1 MYEVVVTRL
10 LSVISWYYLAFVSVS
25 MAMLGMTA
33 GALFVQL
40 RSHFF
45 TEEQMP
51 KRLWQAAFAMAIS
64 LPLALVTMQSIPIDV
79 DFSLQM
85 FYSFVLFSAVMA
97 VPFFF
102 SGVAICLAL
111 TRSKFPIGK
120 VYSVDL
126 FGAAAGSL
134 CAVGLLEL
142 MDPSSAVFAV
152 SALTFVSAAAW
163 ARYEGGGARTFRFIR
178 YGLALAIV
186 AAFNAAS
193 PSAFRPLWCK
203 GQFNKRDALAAEVWN
218 PISRIRAFL
227 PIDAIQFSWGASP
240 NAPKTKVNQMWL
252 DIDDE
257 AGTPLLRYT
266 GNSGELGFLSQDVTS
281 IAARLRAGGSAAI
294 IGVGGGRDVL
304 TAHHFGFKR
313 IVGIELNRGIVD
325 LVMRRFRRYGKLDTI
340 PGFEIHND
348 EGRSYLSR
356 TPEKF
361 DVIQASMVDTWA
373 ATSAGAMTL
382 SENALYTVDGW
393 QIFYDHLKPGGLI
406 TFTRWNVPQ
415 ERVQTRRLFALGWA
429 TLLSEGV
436 RDPGANMALVAGG
449 SVATILVSNA
459 PLSTTDL
466 DQIRT
471 TCEALGFEILYLPG
485 QQPIDADLRAVTR
498 TQSIEELL
506 KVKSG
511 NDDFAPVFDSSPFF
525 FNTLRKGGSGLRALA
540 SALMT
545 KDWGTG
551 GQRAV
556 GFLVIFL
563 LATLPLMALAIELP
577 LTRWAASPG
586 SSGYLLT
593 GGIIYFVGIGL
604 GFMLAEM
611 GMMQQLSIFLGHPI
625 YSLVVTLSGL
635 ILATGVGSLA
645 SEWLTLRSNSA
656 ARIPAIASGVI
667 LACYCALAGC

>member
-459 PLSTTDL
+459 PLSTMDL

-506 KVKSG
+506 ES
-511 NDDFAPVFDSSPFF
+511 
-525 FNTLRKGGSGLRALA
+525 
-540 SALMT
+540 
-545 KDWGTG
+545 
-551 GQRAV
+551 QV
-556 GFLVIFL
+556 GK
-563 LATLPLMALAIELP
+563 
-577 LTRWAASPG
+577 
-586 SSGYLLT
+586 
-593 GGIIYFVGIGL
+593 
-604 GFMLAEM
+604 
-611 GMMQQLSIFLGHPI
+611 
-625 YSLVVTLSGL
+625 
-635 ILATGVGSLA
+635 
-645 SEWLTLRSNSA
+645 
-656 ARIPAIASGVI
+656 
-667 LACYCALAGC
+667 

>member
-218 PISRIRAFL
+218 PISGSGRFSQSTPFNSRGVRAR
-227 PIDAIQFSWGASP
+227 
-240 NAPKTKVNQMWL
+240 M
-252 DIDDE
+252 
-257 AGTPLLRYT
+257 LR
-266 GNSGELGFLSQDVTS
+266 
-281 IAARLRAGGSAAI
+281 RLRSIRCGSTLMT
-294 IGVGGGRDVL
+294 RP
-304 TAHHFGFKR
+304 
-313 IVGIELNRGIVD
+313 EL
-325 LVMRRFRRYGKLDTI
+325 LCF
-340 PGFEIHND
+340 
-348 EGRSYLSR
+348 
-356 TPEKF
+356 
-361 DVIQASMVDTWA
+361 
-373 ATSAGAMTL
+373 
-382 SENALYTVDGW
+382 
-393 QIFYDHLKPGGLI
+393 
-406 TFTRWNVPQ
+406 
-415 ERVQTRRLFALGWA
+415 A
-429 TLLSEGV
+429 TLV
-436 RDPGANMALVAGG
+436 
-449 SVATILVSNA
+449 
-459 PLSTTDL
+459 
-466 DQIRT
+466 
-471 TCEALGFEILYLPG
+471 
-485 QQPIDADLRAVTR
+485 
-498 TQSIEELL
+498 
-506 KVKSG
+506 
-511 NDDFAPVFDSSPFF
+511 
-525 FNTLRKGGSGLRALA
+525 
-540 SALMT
+540 
-545 KDWGTG
+545 
-551 GQRAV
+551 
-556 GFLVIFL
+556 
-563 LATLPLMALAIELP
+563 
-577 LTRWAASPG
+577 
-586 SSGYLLT
+586 
-593 GGIIYFVGIGL
+593 
-604 GFMLAEM
+604 
-611 GMMQQLSIFLGHPI
+611 
-625 YSLVVTLSGL
+625 
-635 ILATGVGSLA
+635 
-645 SEWLTLRSNSA
+645 
-656 ARIPAIASGVI
+656 IPASSDFSPRM
-667 LACYCALAGC
+667 